1 METCDV
7 LGGVQD
13 SGEIRVSQK
22 GKTSALLKHILL
34 GADGKSIHELRNKI
48 IAGGEKCCREQ
59 DAEPWSK
66 R

>member
-1 METCDV
+1 M

-13 SGEIRVSQK
+13 SGEIRVSKK

-48 IAGGEKCCREQ
+48 DPASKEELNLQSPRWVWRPKTIA
-59 DAEPWSK
+59 
-66 R
+66 